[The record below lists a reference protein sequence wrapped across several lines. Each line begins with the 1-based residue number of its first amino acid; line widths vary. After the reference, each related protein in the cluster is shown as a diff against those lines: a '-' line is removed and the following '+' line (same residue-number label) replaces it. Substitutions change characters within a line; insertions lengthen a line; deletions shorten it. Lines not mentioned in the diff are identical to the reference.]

1 MFNVHVK
8 PVDEIKTRY
17 TELAGI
23 LKEHDRII
31 ITNGGKQEAVLI
43 GMEDYAEYETYAHN
57 QYVQKKLAE
66 AEALAAKTE
75 AVWMNEEDFWHEDE
89 AE

>member
-8 PVDEIKTRY
+8 PADEIKARY
-17 TELAGI
+17 TEFAGM

-31 ITNGGKQEAVLI
+31 ITNEGKQEAVII
-43 GMEDYAEYETYAHN
+43 GMEDYADYEAYAHN

-66 AEALAAKTE
+66 AEALAAKAD
-75 AVWMNEEDFWHEDE
+75 AVWINEEDFWREDE

>member
-8 PVDEIKTRY
+8 SADEIKTRY

-31 ITNGGKQEAVLI
+31 ITNEGKQEAVLI
-43 GMEDYAEYETYAHN
+43 GMEDYAEYEVYAHT
-57 QYVQKKLAE
+57 QYVQKKLTE
-66 AEALAAKTE
+66 AESRAAKAD
-75 AVWMNEEDFWHEDE
+75 AVWILEKDFWREDE
-89 AE
+89 TE